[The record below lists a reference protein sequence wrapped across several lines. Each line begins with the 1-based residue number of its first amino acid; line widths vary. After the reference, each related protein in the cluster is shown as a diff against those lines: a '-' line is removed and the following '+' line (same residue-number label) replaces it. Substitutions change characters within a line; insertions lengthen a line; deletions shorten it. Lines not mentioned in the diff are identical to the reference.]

1 VHRPLGNALAVLVG
15 ELLEQLIILQQD
27 RAARTGGDRVLVI
40 RDRIAAS
47 GGERGFIG
55 HGARPSGLLPSMFG
69 ADLIAAWLVTGT
81 APQSQE
87 CA

>member
-55 HGARPSGLLPSMFG
+55 HGARPSGVARDVCSGSHRG
-69 ADLIAAWLVTGT
+69 AGEIEPKVRANN
-81 APQSQE
+81 
-87 CA
+87 